1 MTVDHARPD
10 EGWDQTPIEQPDF
23 SLVLGGPLYQLLLRA
38 AMIQPSMNLLRRRI
52 LAAIVITWLPLAVLT
67 ALGGG
72 LLTGVSVP
80 FVYDLDVH
88 VRFLLALPLLIAA
101 EVIVHRRLR
110 AVVEQFEERNL
121 VAPADRRSF
130 DAIVSAT
137 MRLRN
142 SVAIELSLLVLS
154 FTLGYW
160 LWRSQASLHVATW
173 YGAGTNEGLSFTWAG
188 YWYVFVSIP
197 IFRFIILRW
206 YFRLFIWYLF
216 LIRVSRLR
224 LHLNPLHPDRA
235 GGLGFLSLSVDA
247 IAPVL
252 IAQTVFL
259 SGLIANQIWHDGA
272 TLPQF
277 KFLIGSIVG
286 FLMLIALLPMGFF
299 AFHMA
304 QAKRAML
311 REYGLLAAHYT
322 SDFRE
327 KWLRTPLHAPVAHR
341 EELLGSGDFQ
351 SLADLGNSYAVVGE
365 MGTLPFGRNLV
376 VRLLVLLALPL
387 APLALTMF
395 PFEVLLQ
402 QLIKL
407 VL

>member
-1 MTVDHARPD
+1 MTVQPIDQARP
-10 EGWDQTPIEQPDF
+10 EEAWGQTFEQPDF

-38 AMIQPSMNLLRRRI
+38 AMIRPSMDRLRRRVI
-52 LAAIVITWLPLAVLT
+52 AAILVTWLPLAALT
-67 ALGGG
+67 ALGGD
-72 LLTGVSVP
+72 LLAGVSVP
-80 FVYDLDVH
+80 FLYDLDVH

-110 AVVEQFEERNL
+110 AIVEQFEERNL
-121 VAPADRRSF
+121 IAPADRRAF
-130 DAIVSAT
+130 DAIVAAT

-142 SVAIELSLLVLS
+142 SVAIELTLLVLS
-154 FTLGYW
+154 FTAGYW

-173 YGAGTNEGLSFTWAG
+173 YGAGANDALSFTWAG
-188 YWYVFVSIP
+188 YWYVFVSVP

-224 LHLNPLHPDRA
+224 LQLNPLHPDRA

-252 IAQTVFL
+252 FAQTVFL
-259 SGLIANQIWHDGA
+259 SGLVANQIWHEGA
-272 TLPQF
+272 SLPQF
-277 KFLIGSIVG
+277 QILIGGIVG
-286 FLMLIALLPMGFF
+286 FLMLIALLPLTVF
-299 AFHMA
+299 AFQMA
-304 QAKRAML
+304 EAKRAAL
-311 REYGLLAAHYT
+311 REYGLLAARYA
-322 SDFRE
+322 SEFRR
-327 KWLRTPLHAPVAHR
+327 KWLRAPQAHG
-341 EELLGSGDFQ
+341 EELLGSADFQ
-351 SLADLGNSYAVVGE
+351 SLADLGNSYEVARE
-365 MGTLPFGRNLV
+365 MGVLPFGRSVLL
-376 VRLLVLLALPL
+376 RLLVLLALPL

-402 QLIKL
+402 QLIRI

>member
-1 MTVDHARPD
+1 MAVEHVRPG
-10 EGWDQTPIEQPDF
+10 EGWEQWAAEQPDF
-23 SLVLGGPLYQLLLRA
+23 SLVLGGPIYQLLLRA
-38 AMIQPSMNLLRRRI
+38 AMIRPSMNLVRRRI
-52 LAAIVITWLPLAVLT
+52 IAAIVVTWLPLAVLT
-67 ALGGG
+67 AIGGDF
-72 LLTGVSVP
+72 LAGVSVP
-80 FVYDLDVH
+80 FVYDFDVH

-101 EVIVHRRLR
+101 EVIVHRRVR
-110 AVVEQFEERNL
+110 AVVEQFDERNL
-121 VAPADRRSF
+121 VAPSDRRSF
-130 DAIVSAT
+130 EAIVSAT

-142 SVAIELSLLVLS
+142 SAVIELSLLVLS
-154 FTLGYW
+154 FTVGYW

-173 YGAGTNEGLSFTWAG
+173 YGAGANDSLSFTWAG

-224 LHLNPLHPDRA
+224 LQLNALHPDRA
-235 GGLGFLSLSVDA
+235 GGLGFLSMSADA

-259 SGLIANQIWHDGA
+259 SGLIANQIWHEGA

-277 KFLIGSIVG
+277 KFLIGGVLG
-286 FLMLIALLPMGFF
+286 FLMLIALLPLSVF
-299 AFHMA
+299 ALQMA
-304 QAKRAML
+304 ETKRAAL
-311 REYGLLAAHYT
+311 REYGLLAAQYA
-322 SDFRE
+322 SEFRK
-327 KWLRTPLHAPVAHR
+327 KWLRAPPAR
-341 EELLGSGDFQ
+341 SEELLGSADFQ
-351 SLADLGNSYAVVGE
+351 SLADLGNSYAVVHE
-365 MGTLPFGRNLV
+365 MGFLPFGRNVV